1 MKRILF
7 LSLVL
12 LLWTSFAKAHPSLKL
27 GLVKG
32 TVLDAQ
38 TEQPLAYVSIVITDQ
53 NKNILTGSISDD
65 QGHFSIDNIPEGFV
79 YVEVTFIGYV
89 PWTEKIE
96 ISSEKQKF
104 DLGKGIPV

>member
-1 MKRILF
+1 M
-7 LSLVL
+7 
-12 LLWTSFAKAHPSLKL
+12 
-27 GLVKG
+27 VKG

-53 NKNILTGSISDD
+53 DKRILTGSISDD

-96 ISSEKQKF
+96 ISSKKQNH
-104 DLGKGIPV
+104 LPVSWEAASTLIQTKVGV